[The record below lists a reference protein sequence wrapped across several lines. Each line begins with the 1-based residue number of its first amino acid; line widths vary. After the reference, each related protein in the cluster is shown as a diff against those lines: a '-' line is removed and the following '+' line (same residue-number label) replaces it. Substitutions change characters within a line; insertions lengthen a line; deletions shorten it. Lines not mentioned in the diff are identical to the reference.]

1 MVVVDMVIR
10 SLHTECLHTDMRVI
24 DDRRVRESLA
34 CSNKLSVLRTKM
46 VIGNPDFEH
55 LLDHLYHLLSC
66 KSTNPSLLAIQEIYL
81 NVISQPTD
89 LVSKRPHHP
98 PTFSIYYD
106 ERQLTLSFR
115 PRGQVRSY
123 RWNTL
128 RNPQFPQTT

>member
-55 LLDHLYHLLSC
+55 LLEHL
-66 KSTNPSLLAIQEIYL
+66 
-81 NVISQPTD
+81 
-89 LVSKRPHHP
+89 
-98 PTFSIYYD
+98 
-106 ERQLTLSFR
+106 
-115 PRGQVRSY
+115 
-123 RWNTL
+123 
-128 RNPQFPQTT
+128 